1 MRTYQLR
8 ASSPRRVVPVRGA
21 DLPRLF
27 LADAQ
32 ADATAKND
40 HGETALDLAL
50 AGDCPEAVEL
60 LRSATVFEQVHAS
73 NAAV

>member
-1 MRTYQLR
+1 
-8 ASSPRRVVPVRGA
+8 
-21 DLPRLF
+21 LPRLF

-73 NAAV
+73 DAAV